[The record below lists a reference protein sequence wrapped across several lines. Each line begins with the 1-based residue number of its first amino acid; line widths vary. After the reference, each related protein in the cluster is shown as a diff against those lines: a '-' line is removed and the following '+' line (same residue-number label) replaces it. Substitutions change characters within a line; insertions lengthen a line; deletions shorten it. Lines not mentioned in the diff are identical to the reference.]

1 MILFNE
7 RKFISASFD
16 NEAEIENVVES
27 NHEDIFGYD
36 AIYLPKKKIYS
47 KEGAGTI
54 PDGFVIDLA
63 RKQWFLIE
71 AELAHHS
78 LWNHIAPQVAK
89 QIIAATQ
96 PATRSLLATVV
107 VSLAK
112 EDVDIMQKFE
122 NAGVAQIDIRQTLDD
137 ILEQKPIIG
146 IPIDAIGPDMK
157 EWAQTLR
164 YEVKLWLI
172 RKLVEFNDPSNIL
185 YEVPDDYRP
194 AFDSVKVAN
203 TTGVEQVTIDDITLA
218 MLVEHEYLKAGDELT
233 FSYKQ
238 RGSDSRQ
245 EFRALVSDEGDA
257 LVVDGMKFPSTSYA
271 AVHCMQS
278 VGSSRFTINGWYA
291 WRTKEGRLLAQLR
304 DALVANLNL
313 ES

>member
-1 MILFNE
+1 MILFND
-7 RKFISASFD
+7 RKFISASFN
-16 NEAEIENVVES
+16 NEAEIEAVVEF

-146 IPIDAIGPDMK
+146 IPIDAIGPDMNK
-157 EWAQTLR
+157 PAQTLR

-203 TTGVEQVTIDDITLA
+203 TTGIEQVTIDDITLA

-257 LVVDGMKFPSTSYA
+257 LIVDGMKFPSTSYA

-291 WRTKEGRLLAQLR
+291 WRTNEGRLLAQLR
-304 DALVANLNL
+304 DALVATLNL